1 MPTFSLAKEAADTTA
16 ELLAVGSQAGEIYNG
31 KQVWSEEKGRVDLN
45 DNNDRKQALDLGDF

>member
-45 DNNDRKQALDLGDF
+45 DNNDRKQHWI